1 LVHFSPHIKVLIGV
15 VSLEFTTLVRQW
27 APILVNSSKNQINKN
42 LMCGEKEWHPNYR
55 DFFFI
60 VVIIIAY
67 PLDLIVVLL
76 LHTLSFHWFD
86 F

>member
-1 LVHFSPHIKVLIGV
+1 
-15 VSLEFTTLVRQW
+15 
-27 APILVNSSKNQINKN
+27 
-42 LMCGEKEWHPNYR
+42 MCGEKEWHPNYR